1 MVPENIR
8 ASRKKVLSMAEA
20 AAVSSPDLRRTARRG
35 LAIYFALVVV
45 ISGSLEAYYIFINP
59 ELLGTLFGLLALMW
73 SPAVASVIARLVLRE
88 GFSDVSFRFGGLRTL
103 PWYALG
109 LGVPLAVGILAY
121 GGAWLTG
128 LVGFQ
133 GGAGAFLVGL
143 LSAATWITIYSFIF
157 TAGEEIGWR
166 GYMLTRL
173 IDAGVPRP
181 VLVSG
186 LIWALW
192 HLPLILAGIYA
203 AGPYPALSAVL
214 FVVSV
219 TSTSFVYARMR
230 LETGS
235 IWPVIFAHSAWNSII
250 ERPFDGATKGANAA
264 LWTGESGILPV
275 IVLVV
280 VAVIVSRGTWTYI
293 RSLPGRG
300 VPLSQQLSPQPAPP
314 PEARAT

>member
-1 MVPENIR
+1 
-8 ASRKKVLSMAEA
+8 MAEA
-20 AAVSSPDLRRTARRG
+20 AAVSPPDLRRAARRG
-35 LAIYFALVVV
+35 LAVYFALVVV
-45 ISGSLEAYYIFINP
+45 ISGGLEAYIIINP
-59 ELLGTLFGLLALMW
+59 EFFQTPIGVLALMW
-73 SPAVASVIARLVLRE
+73 SPAAASVIARLVLRE

-121 GGAWLTG
+121 GAAWLTG
-128 LVGFQ
+128 LVGVH
-133 GGAGAFLVGL
+133 GGAGAFVVGL
-143 LSAATWITIYSFIF
+143 VSAATWITLYGCLF

-192 HLPLILAGIYA
+192 HLPLIFAGIYA
-203 AGPYPALSAVL
+203 AGSNPALSAVL
-214 FVVSV
+214 FVGSV
-219 TSTSFVYARMR
+219 TSVAFVFARMR

-235 IWPVIFAHSAWNSII
+235 IWPVIFAHSAWNSLIQG
-250 ERPFDGATKGANAA
+250 PFDGATKGPNAA
-264 LWTGESGILPV
+264 LWTGESGIFTI

-280 VAVIVSRGTWTYI
+280 VAVLVSRGTWTYI
-293 RSLPGRG
+293 RSLPGQG

-314 PEARAT
+314 PEAPAT

>member
-1 MVPENIR
+1 
-8 ASRKKVLSMAEA
+8 MAEA
-20 AAVSSPDLRRTARRG
+20 AAVSPPDLRRAARRG

-59 ELLGTLFGLLALMW
+59 ELFGTLFGLLALMW

-88 GFSDVSFRFGGLRTL
+88 GFSDVSFRLGGLRTL

-109 LGVPLAVGILAY
+109 LGVPLAVGTLAY

-128 LVGFQ
+128 LVGFE

-143 LSAATWITIYSFIF
+143 LSAATWISIYSCIF

-181 VLVSG
+181 VLASG
-186 LIWALW
+186 LIWGVW

-214 FVVSV
+214 FMVAVVSPASV
-219 TSTSFVYARMR
+219 LARMR

-235 IWPVIFAHSAWNSII
+235 IWPVIFAHGAWNAII
-250 ERPFDGATKGANAA
+250 QVAFDPVARGPVAG
-264 LWTGESGILPV
+264 LWTGESGILTV
-275 IVLVV
+275 VVLVV
-280 VAVIVSRGTWTYI
+280 VAVIVSGGSWTYI
-293 RSLPGRG
+293 RTLPGRG
-300 VPLSQQLSPQPAPP
+300 VPLSQQLSAPQPAPP
-314 PEARAT
+314 PEAPAT

>member
-1 MVPENIR
+1 
-8 ASRKKVLSMAEA
+8 MAEA
-20 AAVSSPDLRRTARRG
+20 AALSPPDLRRAARRG

-45 ISGSLEAYYIFINP
+45 ISGAIEAYIIMNP
-59 ELLGTLFGLLALMW
+59 EFFGTMIGVLALMW
-73 SPAVASVIARLVLRE
+73 SPALASVIARLVLRE

-121 GGAWLTG
+121 GAAWLTG

-133 GGAGAFLVGL
+133 GSAGAFLVGL
-143 LSAATWITIYSFIF
+143 VSAATWITIYGFIF

-186 LIWALW
+186 LIWAGW
-192 HLPLILAGIYA
+192 HLPLIFAGIYA
-203 AGPYPALSAVL
+203 AGPSPALSAVL

-219 TSTSFVYARMR
+219 TSIAFVFARMR

-250 ERPFDGATKGANAA
+250 QGPFDGATTGANAA
-264 LWTGESGILPV
+264 LWTGESGILTV

-280 VAVIVSRGTWTYI
+280 VAVIVSRGSWTYI

-300 VPLSQQLSPQPAPP
+300 VPLTEALSQAHSPQPAPP
-314 PEARAT
+314 PAAPAT